1 MSDERERVDVGEAE
15 KVEDADFEGHR
26 LDVGWMDDDKV
37 DVGRLDDDGKVDVGR
52 MDDDGKVD
60 VG

>member
-1 MSDERERVDVGEAE
+1 MSDECFWIDTAATE

-26 LDVGWMDDDKV
+26 LDVGRLDDDKV
-37 DVGRLDDDGKVDVGR
+37 DVGRMDDGKVDVGR
-52 MDDDGKVD
+52 MDDGKVD